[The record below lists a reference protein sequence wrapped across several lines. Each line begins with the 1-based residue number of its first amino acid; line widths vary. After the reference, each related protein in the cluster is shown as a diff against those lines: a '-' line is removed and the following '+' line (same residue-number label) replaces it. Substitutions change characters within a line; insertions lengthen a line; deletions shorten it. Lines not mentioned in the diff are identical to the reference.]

1 MSVVNGCF
9 LCFAGAM
16 RIAAG
21 GLSLNH
27 ELDGAGTPLVLTHGL
42 GDSLRF
48 WDPVAP
54 ALAAHHTLL
63 RWDVRGFG
71 ASDKPPGPYSP
82 TLLADDLVAL
92 LDVLRIDRVHLAGLS
107 MGGVIGQRLALDHP
121 DRLRSLILCSTS
133 SELAPAATAN
143 WQRLADRIEQ
153 RGFGDRARDASR
165 AFAESFVASHPEVVA
180 AAGRQTAGND
190 PRAYAAAARAM
201 SDYGWTAE
209 LARVRIPVLILQGLA
224 DRLTPPGGSVRMQRA
239 LPAARL
245 LMFEETGHSLP
256 LERPQ
261 RFADAVL
268 GFTAAVDAV
277 ERLAG
282 AQA

>member
-1 MSVVNGCF
+1 
-9 LCFAGAM
+9 M

-21 GLSLNH
+21 DITINYEIEGS
-27 ELDGAGTPLVLTHGL
+27 GTPLVLTHGL
-42 GDSLRF
+42 GDTLHF

-54 ALAAHHTLL
+54 ALAAHHALL

-82 TLLADDLVAL
+82 ALFAADLAAL
-92 LDVLRIDRVHLAGLS
+92 LDALRIDRVHLGGLS
-107 MGGVIGQRLALDHP
+107 MGGVIAQRFALDFPH
-121 DRLRSLILCSTS
+121 RVRSLILCSTS

-153 RGFGDRARDASR
+153 RGFGEGARDASR
-165 AFAESFVASHPEVVA
+165 AFAESFCASHPEVVA
-180 AAGRQTAGND
+180 AAGAQTASND
-190 PRAYAAAARAM
+190 PPAYAAAARAM

-224 DRLTPPGGSVRMQRA
+224 DRLTPPGGSVKMQRA

-245 LMFEETGHSLP
+245 LMFDDTGHSLP
-256 LERPQ
+256 IERPE

-268 GFTAAVDAV
+268 GFTGGVDAGAA
-277 ERLAG
+277 LAEGEG
-282 AQA
+282 ARR